1 MLISDWSS
9 DVCSSDLD
17 GLFSQGQRR
26 PGDRTRRLEGQ
37 AEGLFLADPG
47 QAARLTGSC
56 PHGSTQGAAASRCSK
71 KNGKHDPANAQ
82 ERGAGPGCARPKPGR
97 ASRDDTLIIDASKG
111 GFMNR
116 QTAILAAGIALL
128 ALAQTHEIGRASC
141 RERVCQYV

>member
-71 KNGKHDPANAQ
+71 HNGKHDPANAQ
-82 ERGAGPGCARPKPGR
+82 ERGAGPGCARPTTGR
-97 ASRDDTLIIDASKG
+97 ASRVDTLTIGSSQG
-111 GFMNR
+111 RLMNR
-116 QTAILAAGIALL
+116 QTQILVASL
-128 ALAQTHEIGRASC
+128 ARLDLAQTPDPP
-141 RERVCQYV
+141 